1 MFSAAGKKRHSD
13 EIFQRK
19 LWPALG
25 DRTAVWRREVREMKA
40 RDIMTKDIMTVSPDT
55 PVHDVAHLMVE
66 RAVPSIPVVDAA
78 GKVLGMV
85 SEGDLLRKKIAPQ
98 RPQVVNVLG
107 EYQGMEEYREAFRKM
122 GANTSGEI
130 MTSPVVTVEAED
142 EAAKV
147 GETVLNHHIKQV
159 PVLENGKLVGLISR
173 ANLLKW
179 LLA

>member
-1 MFSAAGKKRHSD
+1 MQETGV
-13 EIFQRK
+13 
-19 LWPALG
+19 LG
-25 DRTAVWRREVREMKA
+25 REVQEMKA

-55 PVHDVAHLMVE
+55 PVRKVAELMVTHGLCS
-66 RAVPSIPVVDAA
+66 VPVVDASGA
-78 GKVLGMV
+78 VLGMV
-85 SEGDLLRKKIAPQ
+85 SEGDLLRKKIAPKA
-98 RPQVVNVLG
+98 PQVLSVLG
-107 EYQGMEEYREAFRKM
+107 EYEGIEEYREAFRKM

-179 LLA
+179 LLG

>member
-1 MFSAAGKKRHSD
+1 
-13 EIFQRK
+13 
-19 LWPALG
+19 
-25 DRTAVWRREVREMKA
+25 MKA
-40 RDIMTKDIMTVSPDT
+40 KDIMMTDIMTVSPDT
-55 PVHDVAHLMVE
+55 PVRDVVQLMVD
-66 RAVPSIPVVDAA
+66 RGVPSVPVVDAA

-98 RPQVVNVLG
+98 RPQVVDVLG
-107 EYQGMEEYREAFRKM
+107 GYQGMEEYREAFRKM

-130 MTSPVVTVEAED
+130 MTSPVVTVEADD

-159 PVLENGKLVGLISR
+159 PVLENGKLVGVISR
-173 ANLLKW
+173 SNLLRW

>member
-1 MFSAAGKKRHSD
+1 
-13 EIFQRK
+13 
-19 LWPALG
+19 
-25 DRTAVWRREVREMKA
+25 MKA
-40 RDIMTKDIMTVSPDT
+40 KDIMMKEIMTVSPDT
-55 PVHDVAHLMVE
+55 PVRDVAQLMVD
-66 RAVPSIPVVDAA
+66 RGVPSVPVVDAA

-98 RPQVVNVLG
+98 RPQVVDVLG
-107 EYQGMEEYREAFRKM
+107 GYQGMEEYREAFRKM

-130 MTSPVVTVEAED
+130 MTSPVVTVEADD

-159 PVLENGKLVGLISR
+159 PVLENGKLVGVISR
-173 ANLLKW
+173 SNLLRW

>member
-1 MFSAAGKKRHSD
+1 
-13 EIFQRK
+13 
-19 LWPALG
+19 
-25 DRTAVWRREVREMKA
+25 MKA
-40 RDIMTKDIMTVSPDT
+40 RDIMLKEIMTVSPDT
-55 PVHDVAHLMVE
+55 PVRKVAELMVD
-66 RAVPSIPVVDAA
+66 RAVPSVPVVDAA

-98 RPQVVNVLG
+98 RPQVVDVLG
-107 EYQGMEEYREAFRKM
+107 GYQGMEEYREAFRKM

-130 MTSPVVTVEAED
+130 MTSPVVTVEADD

-159 PVLENGKLVGLISR
+159 PVLENGKLVGVISR
-173 ANLLKW
+173 SNLLRW

>member
-1 MFSAAGKKRHSD
+1 
-13 EIFQRK
+13 
-19 LWPALG
+19 
-25 DRTAVWRREVREMKA
+25 MKA
-40 RDIMTKDIMTVSPDT
+40 KDIMMTDIMTVSPDT
-55 PVHDVAHLMVE
+55 PVRDVAQLMVD
-66 RAVPSIPVVDAA
+66 RGVPSVPVVDAA

-98 RPQVVNVLG
+98 RPQVVDVLG
-107 EYQGMEEYREAFRKM
+107 GYQGMEEYREAFRKM

-130 MTSPVVTVEAED
+130 MTSPVVTVEADD

-159 PVLENGKLVGLISR
+159 PVLENGKLVGVISR
-173 ANLLKW
+173 SNLLRW

>member
-1 MFSAAGKKRHSD
+1 M
-13 EIFQRK
+13 
-19 LWPALG
+19 
-25 DRTAVWRREVREMKA
+25 
-40 RDIMTKDIMTVSPDT
+40 
-55 PVHDVAHLMVE
+55 
-66 RAVPSIPVVDAA
+66 
-78 GKVLGMV
+78 
-85 SEGDLLRKKIAPQ
+85 
-98 RPQVVNVLG
+98 VNVLG
-107 EYQGMEEYREAFRKM
+107 EYQWMEEYREAFRKM

-179 LLA
+179 LLG